1 MTHSPAPTRAEITDV
16 ANAVFDGT
24 SAVMLSGES
33 AAGDY
38 PVETVK
44 AMAKIVSQ
52 AEEDAEEV
60 NTFLLQKELPH
71 NETAPFV
78 LYLRIKLLILRLLAI
93 AQYPKNSES
102 LLDFVTCILYQRS
115 L

>member
-1 MTHSPAPTRAEITDV
+1 MLEKSMTHSPAPTRAEITDV

-60 NTFLLQKELPH
+60 NQTALPGSR
-71 NETAPFV
+71 N
-78 LYLRIKLLILRLLAI
+78 K
-93 AQYPKNSES
+93 
-102 LLDFVTCILYQRS
+102 RS
-115 L
+115 